1 MSNREAFENVVGKV
15 AKDVQSEIKSSLEEA
30 YNEALRRIDSAEKE
44 SVAKASE
51 IPHSKERQADA
62 LRRRIIGSAELK
74 ARNLSLQVL
83 DETVNRV
90 FDESLKKMDDHSSMK
105 NYGKSLKKFLEEGV
119 NAIGG
124 AEFAVVSRS
133 ADKDL
138 LKKISHE
145 VEKEHNVKIQVASET
160 LESRGGVQVKS
171 RDGSVIYD
179 NTIEARLERLKPL
192 LRKQISEILVGQ
204 G

>member
-30 YNEALRRIDSAEKE
+30 YKEALQIIDSAEKE

-51 IPHSKERQADA
+51 IPHSKERQAET

-83 DETVNRV
+83 EEAVNRV
-90 FDESLKKMDDHSSMK
+90 FGESLKKMEDQSSMK
-105 NYGKSLKKFLEEGV
+105 NYGKSLKMFLEEGV
-119 NAIGG
+119 DAIGG
-124 AEFAVVSRS
+124 EEFTVVGRL

-138 LKKISHE
+138 LKKVSHE
-145 VEKEHNVKIQVASET
+145 VEKEHNTKIKIASET
-160 LESRGGVQVKS
+160 LESRGGVLVKNS
-171 RDGSVIYD
+171 DGSVIYD

>member
-30 YNEALRRIDSAEKE
+30 YKEALQIIDSAEKE

-51 IPHSKERQADA
+51 IPHSKERQAET

-83 DETVNRV
+83 EEAVNRV
-90 FDESLKKMDDHSSMK
+90 FDESLKKMEDQSSMK
-105 NYGKSLKKFLEEGV
+105 NYGKSLKMFLEEGV
-119 NAIGG
+119 DAIGG
-124 AEFAVVSRS
+124 EEFTVVGRS

-138 LKKISHE
+138 LKKVSHE
-145 VEKEHNVKIQVASET
+145 VEKEHNIKIKIASET
-160 LESRGGVQVKS
+160 LESRGGVLVKNS
-171 RDGSVIYD
+171 DGSVIYD

>member
-1 MSNREAFENVVGKV
+1 MGVRQSCQESPLGLSKSWESCRSIGSRPQDVGPGIITRF
-15 AKDVQSEIKSSLEEA
+15 D
-30 YNEALRRIDSAEKE
+30 
-44 SVAKASE
+44 
-51 IPHSKERQADA
+51 P
-62 LRRRIIGSAELK
+62 RRRIIGSAELK

-83 DETVNRV
+83 EETVNRV
-90 FDESLKKMDDHSSMK
+90 FDESLKKMEDSSSMK

-119 NAIGG
+119 DAIGVE
-124 AEFAVVSRS
+124 EFTVVGRS

-138 LKKISHE
+138 LKKVSHE
-145 VEKEHNVKIQVASET
+145 VEKEHNVTIKVASET

-171 RDGSVIYD
+171 SDGSVIYD